1 MRNFTVTVPITEA
14 VFTSFYEKIGA
25 NNPNGHLLHVRV
37 IIASSR
43 LRGNGKT
50 IPSSH
55 QGLGKQMDSDK
66 KHLYW
71 T

>member
-1 MRNFTVTVPITEA
+1 MRNFTVTVPVTEA
-14 VFTSFYEKIGA
+14 AFAPFYEEIGA
-25 NNPNGHLLHVRV
+25 NNPGRYLLHVRV

-43 LRGNGKT
+43 LGGNGKT
-50 IPSSH
+50 TPSIH
-55 QGLGKQMDSDK
+55 QGLAKQMDSDK